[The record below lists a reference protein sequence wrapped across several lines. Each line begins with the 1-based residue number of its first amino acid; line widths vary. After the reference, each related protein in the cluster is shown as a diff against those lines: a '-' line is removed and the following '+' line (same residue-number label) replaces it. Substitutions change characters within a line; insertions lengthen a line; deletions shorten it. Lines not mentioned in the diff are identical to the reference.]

1 MKCPSC
7 GAYSLTYDR
16 RLHAFI
22 CHIYGATIPAERI
35 PA

>member
-22 CHIYGATIPAERI
+22 CHIYGRYQGLIR
-35 PA
+35 